1 MLKSIQKPIIYD
13 SLFSL
18 LTAFIVFDFKIANLV
33 LGGLILFFLI
43 AHRLSFSLAK
53 STIKSPIFISFCI
66 FLFFVLI
73 NSLFYQTFSDKRN
86 GMYFIIPIVWIL
98 GSAVQNWRWVMN
110 TFIFSLIGIIVF
122 GTYNQVSYF
131 LTSDNYNMATGS
143 RVNDI
148 LILERPYLGFL
159 CVIGILLSF
168 HLYQKTKTKFY
179 LFTTA
184 LFVIYPFVI
193 SARMSILSLILILI
207 IYLFFNNKISFRTKA
222 ITTVGSATIIILLFA
237 LNPTLKSRLKVD
249 SINVNDIETVKN
261 ADPRVIIWS
270 CSYSIFTS
278 DAYNLW
284 LGINSK
290 QKLEDQL
297 VDCYKQDKTNLD
309 RRDYFVSEKFNTHN
323 QFIDLLLLNGFVGLI
338 LFLIMLYYVLKT
350 SENTAIYLSLALL
363 FFMFVE
369 NILARQMGI
378 YLFALVIVFVF
389 VLSNIYPKRE
399 SLSAT

>member
-1 MLKSIQKPIIYD
+1 
-13 SLFSL
+13 
-18 LTAFIVFDFKIANLV
+18 
-33 LGGLILFFLI
+33 
-43 AHRLSFSLAK
+43 
-53 STIKSPIFISFCI
+53 
-66 FLFFVLI
+66 
-73 NSLFYQTFSDKRN
+73 
-86 GMYFIIPIVWIL
+86 
-98 GSAVQNWRWVMN
+98 MN

-222 ITTVGSATIIILLFA
+222 ITTVGSAAIIILLFV

-284 LGINSK
+284 IGINSK